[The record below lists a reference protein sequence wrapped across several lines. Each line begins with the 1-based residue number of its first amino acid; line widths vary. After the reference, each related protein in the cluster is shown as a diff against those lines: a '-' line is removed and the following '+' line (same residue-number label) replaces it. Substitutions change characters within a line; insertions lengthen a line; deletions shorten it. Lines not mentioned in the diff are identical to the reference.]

1 MKAVVNAPICP
12 LMTQPRHDCEL
23 ADEALFGMVVEVL
36 EQTTPGYWRIR
47 TPYRY
52 EGYAPVGCLAIGDQ
66 TAEDWAALPKRVV
79 LHKNTV
85 DVMHQPKVQS
95 WPIVTLPVGAVV
107 AVTEPP
113 ETDPETG
120 KPSGWQCVSL
130 TDGLEGYVRASWLD
144 TYYDK
149 PIDLPE
155 KELRRRL
162 VDTAL
167 LYRRTHYRWG
177 GKSPL
182 GIDCSGL
189 VSMAYLLNGI
199 TIYRDAHI
207 KPDFDLVEIPREDMD
222 VGDLLFSL
230 ATWPCIWGRGST
242 STPQA
247 RQGATAS
254 TLTPWTPTTP
264 STARTWRRASPRWG
278 ATRDFI
284 EDDKT
289 HGSQLTAVRF
299 MYLVRKAPAA

>member
-1 MKAVVNAPICP
+1 MKAVVTCPICP

-36 EQTTPGYWRIR
+36 EQTTPGYWKIR

-66 TAEDWAALPKRVV
+66 AAEEWAALPKKVV

-85 DVMHQPKVQS
+85 DVMHYPKVQS
-95 WPIVTLPVGAVV
+95 WPMVTLPMGAVV
-107 AVTEPP
+107 VVTEPT

-120 KPSGWQCVSL
+120 KPSGWQMVSL
-130 TDGLEGYVRASWLD
+130 PDGSEGYVRASWLD
-144 TYYDK
+144 EYYDK
-149 PIDLPE
+149 PVALPE
-155 KELRRRL
+155 KELRQRL
-162 VDTAL
+162 VDTAM

-207 KPDFDLVEIPREDMD
+207 KPEFDLVEIPREDMD
-222 VGDLLFSL
+222 VGDLLFFPGHVAMYMGQKKYLHSTGRAGSDGFDINSL
-230 ATWPCIWGRGST
+230 DPDDPLYRKDLAEGITQVGSYKGFH
-242 STPQA
+242 A
-247 RQGATAS
+247 
-254 TLTPWTPTTP
+254 
-264 STARTWRRASPRWG
+264 
-278 ATRDFI
+278 
-284 EDDKT
+284 
-289 HGSQLTAVRF
+289 
-299 MYLVRKAPAA
+299 

>member
-222 VGDLLFSL
+222 VGDLLFFPGHVAMYMGEGKYLHSTGKAGSDGFDINSL
-230 ATWPCIWGRGST
+230 DPNAPLYRKDLAESITQVGSYKGFHRG
-242 STPQA
+242 
-247 RQGATAS
+247 
-254 TLTPWTPTTP
+254 
-264 STARTWRRASPRWG
+264 
-278 ATRDFI
+278 
-284 EDDKT
+284 
-289 HGSQLTAVRF
+289 
-299 MYLVRKAPAA
+299 